1 MAMAKR
7 GLDNRAEN
15 KNGRI
20 REKNGAAKVKNL
32 EGDYPVLG
40 KLFGPEKTLTDIKR
54 KYKVD
59 SLDEVL
65 KVARNDARN

>member
-1 MAMAKR
+1 MAKR

-20 REKNGAAKVKNL
+20 REKNGAAKGKNL